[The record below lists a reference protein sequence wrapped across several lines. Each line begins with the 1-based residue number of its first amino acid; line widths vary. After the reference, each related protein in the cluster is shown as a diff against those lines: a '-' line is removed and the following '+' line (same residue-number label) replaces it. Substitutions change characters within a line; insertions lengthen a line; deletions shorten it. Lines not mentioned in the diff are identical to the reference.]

1 MKNTNMHKIKD
12 LVKALDRDKTT
23 ILRWEKQG
31 FIPVAKRDSRGW
43 RYYTDEEYYEIIKEL
58 ITVAYPVYA
67 REVGFFQDE
76 TNESG
81 TVKTVYTDS
90 DIRVL
95 VAN

>member
-1 MKNTNMHKIKD
+1 MSWNATVSTEKNEVSFVGEFGMYQN
-12 LVKALDRDKTT
+12 
-23 ILRWEKQG
+23 
-31 FIPVAKRDSRGW
+31 P
-43 RYYTDEEYYEIIKEL
+43 EIIKEL

-81 TVKTVYTDS
+81 TVKIVYTDS